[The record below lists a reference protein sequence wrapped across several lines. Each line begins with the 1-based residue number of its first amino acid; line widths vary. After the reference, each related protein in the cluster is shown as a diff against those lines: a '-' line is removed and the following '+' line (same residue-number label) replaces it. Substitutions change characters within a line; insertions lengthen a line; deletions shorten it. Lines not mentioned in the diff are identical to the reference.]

1 MESYTQLANQTGNRS
16 ARNEDRLNEFNS
28 LDLSKLRQPGT
39 SESKDL
45 VGHKGN
51 KESSTETGS
60 ERTERSISERKLCH
74 NVLQLEETPE

>member
-39 SESKDL
+39 SEGKDL

-60 ERTERSISERKLCH
+60 ERTERSISERKLYH